1 MLMEGMIIVGE
12 KEFLG
17 KLAEL
22 MDTEQ
27 ELTMD
32 TELDNIDEWDSLSYV
47 AFLAMCA
54 TYSDKKIAPSDVK
67 NAKTI
72 RELYSLFSGEK

>member
-1 MLMEGMIIVGE
+1 MGE
-12 KEFLG
+12 KEFLD
-17 KLAEL
+17 KLVEL
-22 MDTEQ
+22 MDTES
-27 ELTMD
+27 EVTMNS
-32 TELDNIDEWDSLSYV
+32 ELDSIDEWDSLSYV

>member
-1 MLMEGMIIVGE
+1 MLMKGMIIVGE

-54 TYSDKKIAPSDVK
+54 TYSDKRIAPAEVK
-67 NAKTI
+67 SAKTI
-72 RELYSLFSGEK
+72 RKLYELFTGNE